1 MASILRA
8 YKYVECIASSYVSA
22 CVNDPLLPW
31 SYFFGGHANFA
42 LLQTAMD
49 SAALLRRPMYTQ
61 CLTAATLFG
70 AGDVIA
76 QQVVEKRGKEHDV
89 CG

>member
-1 MASILRA
+1 MSNALPLRI
-8 YKYVECIASSYVSA
+8 YLSVLTTLFSLGPI
-22 CVNDPLLPW
+22 
-31 SYFFGGHANFA
+31 FFGGHANFA